1 MKRAGA
7 VPNALPARAQG
18 TPAPIRKKTG
28 RTHPGRTRGKQDGSE
43 RSRPQPAARPSLDG
57 RIPGLLFD
65 SLASVQA
72 AIMSA
77 SKGLSYRTLRQA
89 MTLGEQEKNELTSAA
104 QAVAAKHPAFF
115 AQHKDALEFV
125 IALTAFNAAHMDHLF
140 SLLGQSDDSPAQAKP
155 VPPGEHVC
163 SAREAL
169 GMALIVLAPLGLFA
183 LVLLIQHLRRK

>member
-7 VPNALPARAQG
+7 VPNALPARAKKSRD
-18 TPAPIRKKTG
+18 PLRKKTG
-28 RTHPGRTRGKQDGSE
+28 RTNHARRRGKQDGSE
-43 RSRPQPAARPSLDG
+43 GSRPQAEERPSLDG

-72 AIMSA
+72 AIVSA
-77 SKGLSYRTLRQA
+77 SKGVPYRTFRQA
-89 MTLGEQEKNELTSAA
+89 MALDQQEKHELTSAA
-104 QAVAAKHPAFF
+104 QAVAVKHPAFF
-115 AQHKDALEFV
+115 AQHKDALEFATV
-125 IALTAFNAAHMDHLF
+125 LTAINAAHMDHLF
-140 SLLGQSDDSPAQAKP
+140 SLLGQSDDSPAQAEPIPP
-155 VPPGEHVC
+155 VEHVC